1 MSGFFVKPCNADDQV
16 GVKANTPIDGDG
28 TSNRPLEL
36 NVPALAGLLVDG
48 KTTTVVNGKIM
59 AAGGNGQII
68 NNTVAAASD
77 NTLNGD
83 GTAAAPL
90 SVNPDAFVDGTTI
103 RVQNGKLQAVPQPAA
118 ATQTDAVTIT
128 GNGTTAAP
136 LAVNVNALA
145 DGNTIRVQN
154 GKLQAVPQPATATE
168 TDTTI
173 NGDGTAG
180 RPLGVNVATLV
191 DGNTT
196 VVEGGKIKVNFP
208 EDKQGVTDAELQGS
222 NIVLKNSAGG
232 VVRSLNISDL
242 IPAAASD
249 RFLKAVRYDQ
259 ANQNFVFTVG
269 DNKGAEHDQT
279 IQVPAGDLIPVTVGD
294 GITGKGTAAEPLKV
308 RHDNTLT
315 IKNGEL
321 SVVPQDKDCT
331 QVISIDAFA
340 RDGKKGF
347 ECFIADYRTTIGL
360 PMVFPSTDSEQE
372 ATTQLYPDRRNIYS
386 GYKIGTADGS
396 IIYVYENTTDGR
408 AIGWSRTYQGNSASK
423 WVRETALIPPTG
435 GGIAAVNAQAPIT
448 GSGTTGSPLRLDQS
462 VLAANLADGTTLQA
476 VNGKLKVLGQQA
488 APAGD
493 IAKIGAKVTGIGES
507 ATAQGVYLGNNLYH
521 VTGTT
526 PVQGFSNAG
535 NVAVN
540 TTAAGTPVFTP
551 LAKAPVKAPLAGEIV
566 NGKPGYEVSDLTAG
580 LSDVRYT
587 GAAPEGVPNPVYPAL
602 PVAFRAK
609 PASYTAAT
617 DVADAFVAG
626 VKPADAASVAANAD
640 YSFYVRIPTTAPYGV
655 HNGGNVPVPPPVTP
669 PPPPPVTPPQ
679 GDTKPQHGIADADTV
694 FSFANAV
701 AGKEWAVSDDGKV
714 VISTDDSIARKGK
727 NWAGLVVDSDKGKAV
742 HTQIADETKG
752 YIGVFA
758 DMDAFN
764 ITPDKKVTVFLPFRI
779 DGIGNRVIGQ
789 VLDGLNGSDA
799 TKAGKANFVVK
810 YLTHTGEFDVPAT
823 GRVGRTLNG
832 KAIDA
837 NTRLV
842 KNQWYIATVEFTGE
856 TVTAFRLG
864 APAGGNGGLSAT
876 YGPGMRVVENISD
889 GDKQA
894 YLNQLAAQY
903 GVQLQP

>member
-28 TSNRPLEL
+28 TSNRPLEV

-59 AAGGNGQII
+59 ANGGNGQII

-90 SVNPDAFVDGTTI
+90 GVNVNALVDGSTI
-103 RVQNGKLQAVPQPAA
+103 RVENGKLQAVPQPAT
-118 ATQTDAVTIT
+118 ATQTDATTII
-128 GNGTTAAP
+128 GNGTAAAP

-145 DGNTIRVQN
+145 DGNTIRVEN
-154 GKLQAVPQPATATE
+154 GKLHAIPQPATATQ
-168 TDTTI
+168 TDATMS
-173 NGDGTAG
+173 GDGTAG

-196 VVEGGKIKVNFP
+196 IVDGGKIKVNFP
-208 EDKQGVTDAELQGS
+208 EDKQGVTDAELQGT

-249 RFLKAVRYDQ
+249 RFLKNVRYDQ
-259 ANQNFVFTVG
+259 VNQKFVFTVG
-269 DNKGAEHDQT
+269 DNKGSEHDQT
-279 IQVPAGDLIPVTVGD
+279 IEVPAGDLIPVTVGD
-294 GITGKGTAAEPLKV
+294 GITGKGTSTEPLKV

-360 PMVFPSTDSEQE
+360 PMVFPSTASEQD
-372 ATTQLYPDRRNIYS
+372 ATTQVYPDRRNIYS

-408 AIGWSRTYQGNSASK
+408 AIGWSRTYQGTTSSK

-435 GGIAAVNAQAPIT
+435 GGLAAVNAQAPIV
-448 GSGTTGSPLRLDQS
+448 GAGTTGAPLRLDQS

-507 ATAQGVYLGNNLYH
+507 ATAQGVYLGNGLYH

-526 PVQGFSNAG
+526 PVTGFANTG

-551 LAKAPVKAPLAGEIV
+551 LAKAPVKAPLVGQIV
-566 NGKPGYEVSDLTAG
+566 NSKQGYEVSGLTAG

-587 GAAPEGVPNPVYPAL
+587 GTAPEGVPTPVYPAL

-609 PASYTAAT
+609 PASYAAT
-617 DVADAFVAG
+617 TEVADAYVAG
-626 VKPADAASVAANAD
+626 VKKEDAAKLTANAD
-640 YSFYVRIPTTAPYGV
+640 YSFYVRIPATAPYGV
-655 HNGGNVPVPPPVTP
+655 HKGDNVPVPPPP
-669 PPPPPVTPPQ
+669 PPPPPVDPVPPPVEKPQ
-679 GDTKPQHGIADADTV
+679 PGVAGADTK
-694 FSFANAV
+694 FSFTNAV
-701 AGKEWAVSDDGKV
+701 VGKEWATSDDGKV
-714 VISTDDSIARKGK
+714 VIYTDDSIARKGK
-727 NWAGLVVDSDKGKAV
+727 NWTGLVVDSDKGKAV
-742 HTQIADETKG
+742 RTQIADEAKG

-789 VLDGLNGSDA
+789 VVAGLNGNDA
-799 TKAGKANFVVK
+799 TAAGKASFVIN
-810 YLTHTGEFDVPAT
+810 HRAADGNFDVPAT
-823 GRVGRTLNG
+823 GRAGRTING
-832 KAIDA
+832 KTPDA

-889 GDKQA
+889 ADKQA
-894 YLNQLAAQY
+894 YLNQLAAEY